1 MNYIKFYSI
10 YNTSLEMIT
19 PKLKKMYQMFWKC
32 ISDVRGVKQA
42 AIRKIGK
49 VLRSGRVLLISR
61 RRYQRW

>member
-1 MNYIKFYSI
+1 
-10 YNTSLEMIT
+10 MIT